1 MHQLI
6 KGFINPPLPP
16 HLRQPTGIWL
26 SFLPKGEEFEPWM
39 GKDGKFEP
47 EWSSL
52 SSWINVFYLLTWRC
66 WKVKSSLLLV
76 DGSVEKAYK
85 KAKVTNLPFTKRL
98 KIKSCTWVGHLNT
111 ILVPLRVEFEPTK
124 LQKFKCL
131 EVAQLG
137 RGGGGRLKLQIDR
150 CIMLW

>member
-1 MHQLI
+1 M
-6 KGFINPPLPP
+6 
-16 HLRQPTGIWL
+16 
-26 SFLPKGEEFEPWM
+26 
-39 GKDGKFEP
+39 
-47 EWSSL
+47 
-52 SSWINVFYLLTWRC
+52 
-66 WKVKSSLLLV
+66 LV

-85 KAKVTNLPFTKRL
+85 KARVTNLPSTKRL

-131 EVAQLG
+131 GVAQLG

>member
-1 MHQLI
+1 MVKSFQ
-6 KGFINPPLPP
+6 INKCVLSFNMEV
-16 HLRQPTGIWL
+16 LEGKKFTYAGRWL
-26 SFLPKGEEFEPWM
+26 SRKGLQESESHF
-39 GKDGKFEP
+39 
-47 EWSSL
+47 
-52 SSWINVFYLLTWRC
+52 
-66 WKVKSSLLLV
+66 
-76 DGSVEKAYK
+76 
-85 KAKVTNLPFTKRL
+85 TNLPSTKRL